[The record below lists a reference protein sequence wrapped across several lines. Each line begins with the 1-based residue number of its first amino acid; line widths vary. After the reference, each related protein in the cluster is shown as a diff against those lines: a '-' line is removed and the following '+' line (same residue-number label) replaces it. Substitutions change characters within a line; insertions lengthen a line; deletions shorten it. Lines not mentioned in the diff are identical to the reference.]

1 MDCSI
6 SAHTT
11 QDHHFKDRFYSVHVN
26 SLLFNIAFL
35 FPSEDLPVAYGYSE
49 AFKPPLPDFCKDKG
63 SCSDMAGN
71 DREVKPIAQKGKV
84 KKSGATQLDAECYT
98 KTMPRP
104 WQVADHFGGA
114 RINYV

>member
-1 MDCSI
+1 MLTAS
-6 SAHTT
+6 
-11 QDHHFKDRFYSVHVN
+11 YST
-26 SLLFNIAFL
+26 LLFYFL
-35 FPSEDLPVAYGYSE
+35 QKISQWLIVIVRLSSH
-49 AFKPPLPDFCKDKG
+49 FCKDKG

-114 RINYV
+114 QINYV